1 LLRCFNFRK
10 FVKVTKKENVNPKI
24 RVPSIKQII
33 SGEISIEMARCIH
46 EINYGKRKVK
56 KHN

>member
-1 LLRCFNFRK
+1 LRK